1 MTSENKLI
9 VADVSWADSVP
20 EWLKK
25 EVELERLAECAK
37 GVVQKVAKAPKTET
51 VGDAEVCLYLFT
63 ASLRAPISYESE
75 QAYVW
80 LCATIMKRK
89 GIEPP
94 MDFMKEKLKAGL
106 TPDEKREL
114 ETLKRQLY
122 RARGGAIKHPV
133 FDALKQMAKKDL
145 R

>member
-1 MTSENKLI
+1 MSENKLI
-9 VADVSWADSVP
+9 VADIGWAQDVP
-20 EWLKK
+20 EWLKT
-25 EVELERLAECAK
+25 EVELERLAECAN
-37 GVVQKVAKAPKTET
+37 GVVQTVTKAPKTET
-51 VGDAEVCLYLFT
+51 VGDAEACLYLFT
-63 ASLRAPISYESE
+63 ASLRAPISYEAGQE
-75 QAYVW
+75 YIW
-80 LCATIMKRK
+80 LAATIMKRK

-94 MDFMKEKLKAGL
+94 MDCMKEKLKAGL